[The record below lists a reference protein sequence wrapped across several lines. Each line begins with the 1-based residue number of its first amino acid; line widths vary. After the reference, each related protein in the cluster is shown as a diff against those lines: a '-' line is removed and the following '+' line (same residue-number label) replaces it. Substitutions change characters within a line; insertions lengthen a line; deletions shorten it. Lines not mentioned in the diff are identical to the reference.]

1 MNFVVDIRSRSEDE
15 KVERGEQTITGE
27 GGEEMVEKG
36 EETIDVDEEDK
47 LHCSVKK
54 DLVGQFEQTVEQ
66 GVTKVMVNFI
76 VTQSGSHRSS
86 VWPMELFLNS
96 CMISRPLLMLM
107 LYFVLYSS
115 GELIGEK
122 VTY

>member
-1 MNFVVDIRSRSEDE
+1 MYILCVSISSPLWSLVLCGYGLRV
-15 KVERGEQTITGE
+15 K
-27 GGEEMVEKG
+27 
-36 EETIDVDEEDK
+36 EDK

-76 VTQSGSHRSS
+76 VTRSGSHRSS

-96 CMISRPLLMLM
+96 CMISDLTDAYVVLCALLIR
-107 LYFVLYSS
+107 
-115 GELIGEK
+115 ELIGEK